1 MCNYTYKLII
11 QLFHKLIV
19 RIVKFIHSSTME
31 EKAVEEILV
40 CSIIAS
46 SSMVI
51 ESMKTRKRKRKCW
64 MKDYFRERDQYGA
77 YKLTLEELRLN
88 DPYSF
93 RQYLRM
99 NTHVY
104 EIAIS

>member
-1 MCNYTYKLII
+1 
-11 QLFHKLIV
+11 
-19 RIVKFIHSSTME
+19 ME
-31 EKAVEEILV
+31 EAVEEILV

-46 SSMVI
+46 SCMVYS
-51 ESMKTRKRKRKCW
+51 ESLSSRKRKRKCW
-64 MKDYFRERDQYGA
+64 VKDYFRERDQYGA
-77 YKLTLEELRLN
+77 YKLTLQELRLN

-104 EIAIS
+104 EVTISLFFS